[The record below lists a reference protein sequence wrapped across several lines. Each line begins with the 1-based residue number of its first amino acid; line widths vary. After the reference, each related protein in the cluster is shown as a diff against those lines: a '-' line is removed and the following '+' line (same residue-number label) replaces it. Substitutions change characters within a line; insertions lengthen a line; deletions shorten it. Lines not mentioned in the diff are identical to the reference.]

1 MASFGVLSGRT
12 KAKLLMAVSRPAKS
26 TEDNVEK
33 TKATISDDITLYTTK
48 IKEPLAFVYEL
59 TSTAP
64 KGVRFTMN
72 FSGSVNF
79 AAVDGAGKA
88 VTSLSLTGMIPPN
101 GKVNLGTVNL
111 VDSTKGARLEV
122 EYDWEFVEPDAMKV
136 KAAVDQNMKTIDSLL
151 KGPSMFGSPSKSL
164 FVDPDFKPVSSSLYT
179 VNPTIVASGEG
190 TGLAPSD
197 EMVAWYRPSEFYKNG
212 TIDVFEGKIEPGDIL
227 QGSLGD
233 CWFLCSVA
241 CLAEFPVLVEDLFQ
255 SDSKKYNPNGKYNL
269 RLCQEGSWET
279 ITVDDFIPCYPEGG
293 PLYAKGHGNEL
304 WVMLLEKAYAKLCGS
319 YAALKAGWAFEAMI
333 DLTGAPYWTVR
344 FDDSETKKM
353 VEDGS
358 LWSLMLQN
366 DDLGYIQ
373 SASTP
378 GEDVLTV
385 GGDRKSKDNETGLV
399 AGHAYALIAVK
410 EVKSKGLKLV
420 QLRNPWGEG
429 GMEWNGDWSDSSPLW
444 TAEIQRELGITD
456 LDTNDGSFW
465 MCFSDFIKYFFS
477 VNACLIRHVD
487 MGTSKWFESRKKM
500 SFSMSPEGEVRT
512 PSYLLTLTEASDK
525 VYFSMHQQDI
535 RHVTAKPYIDFG
547 VTVLQLNASTGK
559 YTLVTSSGNSADR
572 QNQTKE
578 MSLPAGQ
585 YLVIPTSTGCRLSWQ
600 YEKHTERC
608 IRETCDCIG
617 TIDAKKHGNPYVT
630 VTNYDDGHENFIP
643 SIVMVLTEIFVRFDY
658 DEDGVLNRQELSQ
671 FLQLTEGWNS
681 DVMVP
686 DDAFEWFLTTFANTA
701 TLGDTNECM
710 GLSLSGFIA
719 SQLYAYVEGGRN
731 AGALFRELGM

>member
-1 MASFGVLSGRT
+1 MDLTMMKSRNKHGGNDRFPEVDAVVVRT
-12 KAKLLMAVSRPAKS
+12 
-26 TEDNVEK
+26 E
-33 TKATISDDITLYTTK
+33 ISPQVFLYTTRTNR
-48 IKEPLAFVYEL
+48 PLAFRYEVESA
-59 TSTAP
+59 THQCVQVTIKFDGSD
-64 KGVRFTMN
+64 N
-72 FSGSVNF
+72 FC
-79 AAVDGAGKA
+79 AQ
-88 VTSLSLTGMIPPN
+88 LSN
-101 GKVNLGTVNL
+101 GKIISETSFTSFARPFCRSPVGQLKVVDHTQPARLKFGYEFVMLDLNAQETNELVAL
-111 VDSTKGARLEV
+111 VDENETNITRYLIQAHTKNYSTLLSQRQV
-122 EYDWEFVEPDAMKV
+122 QF
-136 KAAVDQNMKTIDSLL
+136 IDTTFSPMFDSIYQTNPLL
-151 KGPSMFGSPSKSL
+151 MSNESPSLISYPVTWRRPTEFMHWDRPQL
-164 FVDPDFKPVSSSLYT
+164 FPLILRTCDIRQGCLGDGWFLSSLAILAECPHLLT
-179 VNPTIVASGEG
+179 QLFPQNNETISASGQ
-190 TGLAPSD
+190 
-197 EMVAWYRPSEFYKNG
+197 YH
-212 TIDVFEGKIEPGDIL
+212 I
-227 QGSLGD
+227 
-233 CWFLCSVA
+233 
-241 CLAEFPVLVEDLFQ
+241 
-255 SDSKKYNPNGKYNL
+255 
-269 RLCQEGSWET
+269 RLCEAGHWET

-500 SFSMSPEGEVRT
+500 SFSMSPEGEVRA